1 VRNDKTGG
9 DVMRKFMYVVFAL
22 VLLSVSGCG
31 YNTMQANEETV
42 KAAWG
47 DVEASYQRRNDLIPN
62 LVEVVKAYAKHERE
76 TLTAVTEARAKVG
89 SIQMSKDMLND
100 PKAFTQFQQAQG
112 AMSSAL
118 SRLMVVVEKY
128 PDLKANQNFRDL
140 QHQLEG
146 TENRINVARTRYN
159 KAIETFN
166 TSIRIFPNNITNK
179 LLLQLKLK
187 EPFKA
192 DAGAEKAPQVKF

>member
-1 VRNDKTGG
+1 MGKKGWII
-9 DVMRKFMYVVFAL
+9 L
-22 VLLSVSGCG
+22 CVLAILSLSGCG
-31 YNTMQANEETV
+31 YNTMQTNEEAV

-47 DVEASYQRRNDLIPN
+47 DVEATYQRRNDLIPN
-62 LVEVVKAYAKHERE
+62 LVEVVKGYASHEKE

-89 SIQMSKDMLND
+89 SIQMSKDIIDD
-100 PKAFTQFQQAQG
+100 PQALAKFQSAQG
-112 AMSSAL
+112 EMTSAL

-128 PDLKANQNFRDL
+128 PDLKANQNFQDL

-159 KAIETFN
+159 KAVEVFN
-166 TSIRIFPNNITNK
+166 SSVRTFPNSLTNS
-179 LLLQLKLK
+179 LLLHLKLK

-192 DAGAEKAPQVKF
+192 EVGAEKAPRVKF